1 MLASS
6 CLQSAWSIRQKCPST
21 ELHTRLEVG
30 RVLDAFHLFDT
41 GLVHVVIEDPL
52 LARSAEALVEHVG
65 LGRVAMARS
74 RVCKS
79 AVKCAVGS
87 SPFLAAA
94 MQQWSLARNKGGSGV
109 EGVTSY
115 CVSQHVALC
124 FNIPCLAFSMSSWSF
139 ARRTLMVNVD
149 PGTCSPSSFTCTC
162 HTLPLILWPPPQSCP
177 GIRDRQC
184 GDSAERAA
192 ISVRSSLSRP
202 TSPVLEKPIRAG
214 RPVGGDSRGHERT
227 LYVPGTEGANW
238 TFQIPSPG
246 LTVGVSLCAG
256 PSTCGSR

>member
-1 MLASS
+1 
-6 CLQSAWSIRQKCPST
+6 
-21 ELHTRLEVG
+21 
-30 RVLDAFHLFDT
+30 
-41 GLVHVVIEDPL
+41 
-52 LARSAEALVEHVG
+52 
-65 LGRVAMARS
+65 MARS

-79 AVKCAVGS
+79 AMKCAVSTAVRPCGGD
-87 SPFLAAA
+87 AAVVP
-94 MQQWSLARNKGGSGV
+94 RNKGGSGV

-115 CVSQHVALC
+115 CVSQHVALW
-124 FNIPCLAFSMSSWSF
+124 FNVPCLAFSMSSWSF

-162 HTLPLILWPPPQSCP
+162 HTPPLILWPPPQSCP